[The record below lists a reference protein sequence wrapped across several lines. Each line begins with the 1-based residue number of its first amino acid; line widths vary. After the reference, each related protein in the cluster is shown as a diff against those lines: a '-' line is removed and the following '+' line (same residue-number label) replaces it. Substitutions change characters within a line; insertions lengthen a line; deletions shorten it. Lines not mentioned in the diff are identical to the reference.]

1 MTKRL
6 SNAELKRLVGLAID
20 GYWTDPHAQPQR
32 GDESK
37 DDYLNRVSL
46 ALPLA
51 EELLAILGDGL

>member
-1 MTKRL
+1 MARP
-6 SNAELKRLVGLAID
+6 SNADLRRLVGLAIE

-32 GDESK
+32 EDESK

-51 EELLAILGDGL
+51 EELLAILGDAL